1 MEMRTAKREAMN
13 AAETNNR
20 LKEQLKD
27 YSHKIKLYEIE
38 TEALIK

>member
-1 MEMRTAKREAMN
+1 MRTARREAMN

-20 LKEQLKD
+20 LKEQLKEHMHRINK
-27 YSHKIKLYEIE
+27 YHIE